1 MHQARSADAFTAW
14 INARVPVRGL
24 MACTDSAMPAD
35 QRRKELAMYSSILVA
50 TDGSRL
56 SAKAVT
62 HAIALAKAVGAKLI
76 AFNVI
81 PDNFPRPMYTE
92 GLAYPPMSP
101 KEYAAL
107 SKKAADGI
115 LGPVLK
121 KAKAAGV
128 EASAESVM
136 ASAPWKAILAAARK
150 HKCDAIVMASH
161 GRHGVAALFLGSE
174 TQKVLGHSTLP
185 VIVVR

>member
-1 MHQARSADAFTAW
+1 
-14 INARVPVRGL
+14 
-24 MACTDSAMPAD
+24 MPSD

-150 HKCDAIVMASH
+150 YKCDAIVMASH